1 MGRKGFTKT
10 TAACLMVLSLLLASA
25 GMAAEAPDPQSTTA
39 VLKAAGASPGGVG
52 FMLLTGMA
60 KWVKKAYPRIDITVV
75 PGGYVGNLFRVNT
88 GEMDLA
94 ATTVSLC
101 AMAENK
107 QVPYNQTPIPNTQA
121 LFTTQDQFNFFAIV
135 RDDLEANSIG
145 ELFAKKLPVKLCT
158 LNKGTATELIWRAV
172 FESQGV
178 SWADIQDKWGGSIS
192 FVSWGDAVN
201 LVKDGHADGIL
212 AVGAGKIGWAM
223 DLAHARKV
231 KILQW
236 DPRFM
241 KMVKQKFGLKKGAIP
256 GDSYPNITKAVV
268 CPYTSGEII
277 VNAKVSDKVV
287 TAILTSIV
295 RYAKDYAKHHK
306 ALSGFTVDKMA
317 EVKLPLHPAAM
328 RFYKAHNI
336 PLP

>member
-1 MGRKGFTKT
+1 MGRKALMRTV
-10 TAACLMVLSLLLASA
+10 AASLVLLTMLAASA
-25 GMAAEAPDPQSTTA
+25 GLAAEAPDPNSTTA

-60 KWVKKAYPRIDITVV
+60 KWVKKAYPKIDITVV

-107 QVPYNQTPIPNTQA
+107 QVPYNKTPIPNTKS

-145 ELFAKKLPVKLCT
+145 ELFAKKLPIKLCT

-178 SWADIQDKWGGSIS
+178 SWSDIKDKWGGSIS

-236 DPRFM
+236 DPKFM
-241 KMVKQKFGLKKGAIP
+241 RMVGQKFGLKKGAIP
-256 GDSYPNITKAVV
+256 ANSYPNITKAVV

-277 VNAKVSDKVV
+277 VNAKVPDKVV
-287 TAILTSIV
+287 AAILTSMV
-295 RYAKDYAKHHK
+295 KHAKDYAKHHK
-306 ALSGFTVDKMA
+306 ALANFTVDQMA
-317 EVKLPLHPAAM
+317 DVKLPLHPAAL
-328 RFYKAHNI
+328 RFYQAHNI